1 MQNKTDIKVIF
12 IPGNGGGDINAP
24 DGWFPYLKQE
34 FEKLGLKV
42 ISQNFPDPV
51 YARKQYWLPFL
62 EKLGADDHTILIGH
76 SSGAV
81 AAMRYAE
88 KHQILGSVL
97 VAAAY
102 TDLGKESEKI
112 SGYFDEEWDWNNIK
126 TNQQWMVQYHSTDD
140 PFIPIE
146 EARFIHQKLNSD
158 YFEYTD
164 QEHFGYPT
172 SKLEFKEIADQIKKK
187 LNLA

>member
-1 MQNKTDIKVIF
+1 MNINKQLKIIF

-24 DGWFPYLKQE
+24 DGWFPYLKKE
-34 FEKLGLKV
+34 FEAQELTV

-62 EKLGADDHTILIGH
+62 EKLGADENTILIGH

-88 KHQILGSVL
+88 EHQILGSVL
-97 VAAAY
+97 VAGEH
-102 TDLGKESEKI
+102 TDLGHPSETI
-112 SGYFDEEWDWNNIK
+112 SGYYSDPWNWEQIK
-126 TNQQWMVQYHSTDD
+126 QNQQWIIQYHSTDD
-140 PFIPIE
+140 PFIPID
-146 EARFIHQKLNSD
+146 EARFIHEKLESE
-158 YFEYTD
+158 YYEYTN

-172 SKLEFKEIADQIKKK
+172 PKLEFPELVSLVCNKIIG
-187 LNLA
+187 